1 MTFQTLGTETMI
13 HLHARIAE
21 AVPQP
26 ASRSPFGAI
35 ARWWRARR
43 DAQQLDALSNE
54 TRKDIGLPPR
64 NAYATMPDWPR

>member
-1 MTFQTLGTETMI
+1 MTSQMFDTETMI
-13 HLHARIAE
+13 HLHARAAE

-35 ARWWRARR
+35 SRWWRARR

-64 NAYATMPDWPR
+64 NAYTTMPDWPR

>member
-1 MTFQTLGTETMI
+1 MTSQMLDTETMI
-13 HLHARIAE
+13 HLHARTAE

-26 ASRSPFGAI
+26 ETRSPFGAI

-43 DAQQLDALSNE
+43 DARQLDALSNE

-64 NAYATMPDWPR
+64 NAYASMPDWHR